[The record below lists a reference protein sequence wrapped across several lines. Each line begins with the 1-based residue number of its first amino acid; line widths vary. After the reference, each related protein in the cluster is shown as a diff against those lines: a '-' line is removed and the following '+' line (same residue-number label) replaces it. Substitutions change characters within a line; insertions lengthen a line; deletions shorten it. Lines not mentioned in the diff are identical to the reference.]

1 MAAAVDRETRAEAEE
16 GLDSIKSSEARA
28 LLLLQQQSDDLTRHL
43 HAIQRVADEVAAATS
58 AAESP
63 LRFLER
69 FRALADACDRLSA
82 KPFREEIEARQTRS
96 WRPASPACLASGW
109 WPVTRV

>member
-1 MAAAVDRETRAEAEE
+1 MSPCVRA
-16 GLDSIKSSEARA
+16 SPSPA
-28 LLLLQQQSDDLTRHL
+28 LLCAPR
-43 HAIQRVADEVAAATS
+43 AQRVAEEVSAATS

-82 KPFREEIEARQTRS
+82 KPFREDIALSAEEFEREIRLAVARPDTEREVLQKL
-96 WRPASPACLASGW
+96 LAVKDQMIWCGREGQNHLALW
-109 WPVTRV
+109 

>member
-1 MAAAVDRETRAEAEE
+1 MDRETRAEAEE
-16 GLDSIKSSEARA
+16 GLDSIKSAEARA
-28 LLLLQQQSDDLTRHL
+28 LLLLQQHSEDLSRHL

-82 KPFREEIEARQTRS
+82 KPFREDLEARSRRQI
-96 WRPASPACLASGW
+96 SPLLANS
-109 WPVTRV
+109 

>member
-1 MAAAVDRETRAEAEE
+1 MRSVAAAVDRETRAEAEE
-16 GLDSIKSSEARA
+16 ALDAVKSYEQRS

-43 HAIQRVADEVAAATS
+43 HAIQRVADEVAAATA

-69 FRALADACDRLSA
+69 FRALADACDRLAA
-82 KPFREEIEARQTRS
+82 KPFREDIEAREMSPDALLRCA
-96 WRPASPACLASGW
+96 ASLDFLLRC
-109 WPVTRV
+109 